1 MWIGITEEMQ
11 NKRSKQQNLIPPS
24 FKAHTQNHKDIH
36 KQRYADMFLYIPWD
50 NEECFL
56 GDSKSSIVCQTKEG
70 LINFKESFDI
80 NEIDIYI
87 IT

>member
-50 NEECFL
+50 NEERFL
-56 GDSKSSIVCQTKEG
+56 GDSKVP
-70 LINFKESFDI
+70 SFVKLRRG
-80 NEIDIYI
+80 
-87 IT
+87 